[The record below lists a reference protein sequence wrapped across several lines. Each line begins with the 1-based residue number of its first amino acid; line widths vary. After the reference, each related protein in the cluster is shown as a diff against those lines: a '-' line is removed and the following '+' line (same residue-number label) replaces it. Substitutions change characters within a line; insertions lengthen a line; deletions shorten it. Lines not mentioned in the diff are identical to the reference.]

1 MANSPDFNSLAVN
14 HTLVCRYWVN
24 WAPVQGWQPC
34 LDGAT
39 RRRVSGDCRNLPRG
53 NRICPLQGH
62 RGWATALGHS
72 HPLVV
77 RCQSETAGRCRSFI
91 FPKNTPAQTR
101 RPSPPDVPRLAART
115 GGWVGTMSLTDLHSA
130 AHPERTEGDRKSTR
144 LN

>member
-53 NRICPLQGH
+53 NRVCPLQGH
-62 RGWATALGHS
+62 RGWATGLGHS

-101 RPSPPDVPRLAART
+101 RPSPPRRAKARGSDGVLGRDNELDWPALSCT
-115 GGWVGTMSLTDLHSA
+115 PGV
-130 AHPERTEGDRKSTR
+130 
-144 LN
+144 N